1 MLSGAGQRDRIHEM
15 NFNMTEN
22 LWVWVGALGIV
33 GIVALYLAFRFSKQR
48 WPRALAVTV
57 AGAIV
62 SLLIGDASATIPI
75 LLTGVILAVCSAASR
90 N

>member
-1 MLSGAGQRDRIHEM
+1 M
-15 NFNMTEN
+15 NFNMTDN

-33 GIVALYLAFRFSKQR
+33 GIVALYLAFHFSKQR

-75 LLTGVILAVCSAASR
+75 LLTGVILTVCSAASR